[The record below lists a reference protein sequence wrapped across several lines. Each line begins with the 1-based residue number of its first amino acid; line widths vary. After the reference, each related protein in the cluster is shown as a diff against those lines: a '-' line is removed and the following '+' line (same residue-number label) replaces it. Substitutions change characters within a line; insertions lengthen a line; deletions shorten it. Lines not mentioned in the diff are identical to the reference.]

1 MHRVLLS
8 ILAIAIACAD
18 DDGTA
23 STSTTASSTSSSAED
38 SGTTTGGDTAATTD
52 GGPGSSSESST
63 TTGTSRGDTT
73 GTESTSTG
81 GGGSTTDGGSSDT
94 GAFDCELFGL
104 NDGEAVCVGGEHS
117 SEVALC
123 LDGKEAYAE
132 CNFGYWCESQDT
144 THADCVCD
152 LQADDLCPDG
162 GECPE
167 DPDCG

>member
-1 MHRVLLS
+1 MHRRGVR
-8 ILAIAIACAD
+8 AQ
-18 DDGTA
+18 A
-23 STSTTASSTSSSAED
+23 STLVRTDVAVTQVHAVERERRVAHVD
-38 SGTTTGGDTAATTD
+38 DTALGTD
-52 GGPGSSSESST
+52 
-63 TTGTSRGDTT
+63 DA
-73 GTESTSTG
+73 
-81 GGGSTTDGGSSDT
+81 GGSTTDGGSSET

-123 LDGKEAYAE
+123 LDGLEAYGE
-132 CNFGYWCESQDT
+132 CNFGYWCEAQDA